1 MTSTIDAAGRLVIP
15 KALRERAGLAPGTPV
30 DIRFHEG
37 AIEITPAV
45 SQGGWE
51 TRHGIRFPV
60 PPTDAPDLTVDEI
73 RDVIESGRSDRMDEV
88 TRAGG

>member
-15 KALRERAGLAPGTPV
+15 KALRERAGLTPGTHV

-37 AIEITPAV
+37 AIEITPAHV
-45 SQGGWE
+45 EAGWD

-60 PPTDAPDLTVDEI
+60 PPVDAPELSVNDI
-73 RDVIESGRSDRMDEV
+73 RVAIEAGRAERIDEV
-88 TRAGG
+88 SDAGR

>member
-15 KALRERAGLAPGTPV
+15 KALRERAGLTPGTPV

-37 AIEITPAV
+37 AIEITPALRET
-45 SQGGWE
+45 GWE

-60 PPTDAPDLTVDEI
+60 PPADAPELTADDI
-73 RDVIESGRSDRMDEV
+73 RDAIEAGRSERIDEAS
-88 TRAGG
+88 RAGR